1 MQGTVLFFQSDR
13 SVAFVWTHE
22 TDRPFC
28 LLRRKEFSE
37 VWHRIAVGQT
47 ITYRSVT
54 IGGADLIT
62 DILDLDGHPIDR
74 LEPAS
79 EVRHASG

>member
-13 SVAFVWTHE
+13 SIAFVWTHE

-37 VWHRIAVGQT
+37 VWHRISVGQT

-62 DILDLDGHPIDR
+62 DILDLDGRPIDR
-74 LEPAS
+74 FESTPEA
-79 EVRHASG
+79 RHASG